1 MGEKHL
7 DIRALY
13 TQANMFFFDP
23 GFTVT
28 GSCASSITY
37 SNNKGLLMYR
47 GYAIEDLISNN
58 TSFMEVAYLLLYGD
72 LPTKQEL
79 TQFEDRIKDE
89 MIVHEKLLDFYK
101 GFTVNA
107 HPMAI
112 LCSVVGALS
121 SFIHNSLDVHDPVQ
135 RELSAIKLIA
145 KMPVIAAISFRT
157 SAGLPI
163 VYPNRKLSYVE
174 NFLNMMFSDPM
185 DHEFKVPKIFVDFF
199 EKVFILHADNDQGP
213 STTAVRIAGSSLAN
227 PFASI
232 SAGIASLWGPLHGA
246 ANEDQM
252 KTFAEIGSIEK
263 IPAYLEMVKR
273 KEQKLTGFGHRIYK
287 SYDPRSLIIKDL
299 CKKLYAEL
307 GIPKPE
313 LFTLA
318 EKLEEAALAD
328 DYFKSRGLYPNI
340 DYYSGFIFEALQIPQ
355 NMFCVIFAITRS
367 LGWIAHWREMMSE
380 PVVRIGRPRQIYV
393 GSKLRP
399 FIKISDRKDA
409 PGFSLTE
416 AGLPQ

>member
-13 TQANMFFFDP
+13 TQTNMFFFDP

-47 GYAIEDLISNN
+47 GYSIEDLISNN

-72 LPTKQEL
+72 LPTKAEL
-79 TQFEDRIKDE
+79 TRFEDRIKDE

-107 HPMAI
+107 HPMSI

-163 VYPNRKLSYVE
+163 VYPNRKLSYIE

-185 DHEFKVPKIFVDFF
+185 DHEFKVPKIFVDYF
-199 EKVFILHADNDQGP
+199 EKVFILHADND
-213 STTAVRIAGSSLAN
+213 
-227 PFASI
+227 
-232 SAGIASLWGPLHGA
+232 
-246 ANEDQM
+246 
-252 KTFAEIGSIEK
+252 
-263 IPAYLEMVKR
+263 
-273 KEQKLTGFGHRIYK
+273 
-287 SYDPRSLIIKDL
+287 
-299 CKKLYAEL
+299 
-307 GIPKPE
+307 
-313 LFTLA
+313 
-318 EKLEEAALAD
+318 
-328 DYFKSRGLYPNI
+328 
-340 DYYSGFIFEALQIPQ
+340 
-355 NMFCVIFAITRS
+355 
-367 LGWIAHWREMMSE
+367 
-380 PVVRIGRPRQIYV
+380 
-393 GSKLRP
+393 
-399 FIKISDRKDA
+399 
-409 PGFSLTE
+409 
-416 AGLPQ
+416 

>member
-1 MGEKHL
+1 
-7 DIRALY
+7 
-13 TQANMFFFDP
+13 
-23 GFTVT
+23 
-28 GSCASSITY
+28 
-37 SNNKGLLMYR
+37 
-47 GYAIEDLISNN
+47 
-58 TSFMEVAYLLLYGD
+58 
-72 LPTKQEL
+72 
-79 TQFEDRIKDE
+79 

-121 SFIHNSLDVHDPVQ
+121 SFIHNSLDVKDPVQ

-174 NFLNMMFSDPM
+174 NFLLMMFSDPM
-185 DHEFKVPKIFVDFF
+185 DHEFSVPKLFVDYF

-246 ANEDQM
+246 ANEDQLNI
-252 KTFAEIGSIEK
+252 FAEIGSIDK
-263 IPAYLEMVKR
+263 IPEYIELVKR

-287 SYDPRSLIIKDL
+287 NFDPRSVIIKDL
-299 CKKLYAEL
+299 CKKLYSEL
-307 GIPKPE
+307 G
-313 LFTLA
+313 
-318 EKLEEAALAD
+318 
-328 DYFKSRGLYPNI
+328 
-340 DYYSGFIFEALQIPQ
+340 
-355 NMFCVIFAITRS
+355 
-367 LGWIAHWREMMSE
+367 
-380 PVVRIGRPRQIYV
+380 
-393 GSKLRP
+393 
-399 FIKISDRKDA
+399 
-409 PGFSLTE
+409 
-416 AGLPQ
+416 